1 MNNNILILTD
11 DIHLEGRPIEM
22 RQEFFTIINN
32 RIKAIKEDNNNP
44 ILVAAGDIGEGNMG
58 IEWLKDFDCD
68 IVYVT
73 GNHEYWSHDIMT
85 VDQDIQQYIEDNNLK
100 NIHFLN
106 NKTVVINGMRFVGGT
121 LWTSLGA
128 FFPWIER
135 NQIIKYFGAMG
146 DFKKI
151 EAKSWY
157 TPENTSRIVKFLST
171 NGVDETKIND
181 LIENKYFNPLIEIEK
196 HNETVEY
203 FISAL
208 SEEFDGPTIAVSHHM
223 PSYESWMK
231 KFGVS
236 HDYAKGEWVN
246 NEKYL
251 LESAKGNVPPSK
263 DIVMLSFYANDLKDL
278 MYGDLAPM
286 YWLHGHLHLG
296 IDDMIGRTKIVS
308 SPVGYFKQNK
318 EIKFKEIN
326 VKQDIKFVTTILRKE
341 IESFDWANTFL
352 SNLRILEKTI
362 NKFEISISMGIMVA
376 MDFEPLLMASQKIH
390 DFNMKELEKKLL
402 EWLSLIY
409 YSENSDENRNLDL
422 YFVKRKIGFS
432 DTKVKFPENLKS
444 TVNQYS
450 FLVEEKFKI
459 ANKAD
464 TKNCHY
470 KEWLKDIQKLQ
481 IQIIQF
487 KKTLL
492 DFLDE
497 YENK

>member
-1 MNNNILILTD
+1 MNNNILILID
-11 DIHLEGRPIEM
+11 DVHLEGRPDEM
-22 RQEFFTIINN
+22 REEFFNSINR
-32 RIKAIKEDNNNP
+32 RINAIKEEKDFP

-58 IEWLKDFDCD
+58 VEWLKKFDCE
-68 IVYVT
+68 IIYVT
-73 GNHEYWSHDIMT
+73 GNHEYWLHDIMT
-85 VDQDIQQYIEDNNLK
+85 VDKNIEKYIYDNNLT

-106 NKTVVINGMRFVGGT
+106 NKSIVINGMRFIGGT

-128 FFPWIER
+128 FFPWIDR

-151 EAKSWY
+151 QAKNWY
-157 TPENTSRIVKFLST
+157 TSENTSKIIKFLSA
-171 NGVDETKIND
+171 NGVEENKIND

-203 FISAL
+203 FIQEL
-208 SEEFDGPTIAVSHHM
+208 SEQFDGPTIVVSHHM

-236 HDYAKGEWVN
+236 NDYTKGEWVN

-278 MYGDLAPM
+278 MYGELAPV

-318 EIKFKEIN
+318 EIRFKEIN
-326 VKQDIKFVTTILRKE
+326 VKKDKKFVTSILRKE

-362 NKFEISISMGIMVA
+362 NKFDISISMGIMVA

-402 EWLSLIY
+402 EWLSLLY
-409 YSENSDENRNLDL
+409 YAENIDENRILDL
-422 YFVKRKIGFS
+422 YFVKKKVGFYEMKI
-432 DTKVKFPENLKS
+432 KFPESLKG

-459 ANKAD
+459 ANKAEL
-464 TKNCHY
+464 KNCHY

-487 KKTLL
+487 KKALL

>member
-1 MNNNILILTD
+1 MNNNILILID
-11 DIHLEGRPIEM
+11 DVHLEGRPDEM
-22 RQEFFTIINN
+22 REEFFNSINN
-32 RIKAIKEDNNNP
+32 RINAIKEEKDFP

-58 IEWLKDFDCD
+58 VEWLKKFDCE
-68 IVYVT
+68 IIYVT
-73 GNHEYWSHDIMT
+73 GNHEYWLHDIMT
-85 VDQDIQQYIEDNNLK
+85 VDKNIEKYIYDNNLT

-106 NKTVVINGMRFVGGT
+106 NKSIVINGMRFIGGT

-128 FFPWIER
+128 FFPWIDR

-151 EAKSWY
+151 QAKNWY
-157 TPENTSRIVKFLST
+157 TSENTSKIIKFLSA
-171 NGVDETKIND
+171 NGVEENKIND

-203 FISAL
+203 FIQEL
-208 SEEFDGPTIAVSHHM
+208 SEQFDGPTIVVSHHM

-236 HDYAKGEWVN
+236 NDYTKGEWVN

-278 MYGDLAPM
+278 MYGELAPV

-318 EIKFKEIN
+318 EIRFKEIN
-326 VKQDIKFVTTILRKE
+326 VKKDKKFVTSILRKE

-362 NKFEISISMGIMVA
+362 NKFDISISMGIMVA

-402 EWLSLIY
+402 EWLSLLY
-409 YSENSDENRNLDL
+409 YAENIDENRILDL
-422 YFVKRKIGFS
+422 YFVKKKVGFYEMKI
-432 DTKVKFPENLKS
+432 KFPESLKG

-459 ANKAD
+459 ANKAEL
-464 TKNCHY
+464 KNCHY

-487 KKTLL
+487 KKALL

>member
-1 MNNNILILTD
+1 MNNNILILID
-11 DIHLEGRPIEM
+11 DVHLEGRPEEM
-22 RQEFFTIINN
+22 KEEFSTIINN
-32 RIKAIKEDNNNP
+32 KINLIKKENNNP

-58 IEWLKDFDCD
+58 VEWLKNFDCE

-73 GNHEYWSHDIMT
+73 GNHEYWLHDIMT
-85 VDQDIQQYIEDNNLK
+85 VDENIKKYIEENNLT

-106 NKTVVINGMRFVGGT
+106 NKSVVINGLRFIGGT
-121 LWTSLGA
+121 LWTSLGS
-128 FFPWIER
+128 FFPWLDR

-151 EAKSWY
+151 QAKSWY
-157 TPENTSRIVKFLST
+157 TVANTNKVIKFLSA
-171 NGVDETKIND
+171 NGVDENKIND

-203 FISAL
+203 FINEL
-208 SEEFDGPTIAVSHHM
+208 SEEFKGQTVVVSHHM

-231 KFGVS
+231 KFGIS
-236 HDYAKGEWVN
+236 TDYSKGEWVN

-278 MYGDLAPM
+278 MYGELAPT

-326 VKQDIKFVTTILRKE
+326 IKQNKKFVTSILRKE
-341 IESFDWANTFL
+341 IESFDWANNFL
-352 SNLRILEKTI
+352 SSLRILEKTI
-362 NKFEISISMGIMVA
+362 NKFDISISMGIMVA
-376 MDFEPLLMASQKIH
+376 MDFEPLLIASQKIH
-390 DFNMKELEKKLL
+390 DFNMKELEKKML
-402 EWLSLIY
+402 EWLSLLY
-409 YSENSDENRNLDL
+409 HNENIDENRNLDL
-422 YFVKRKIGFS
+422 YFIKRKIGFS
-432 DTKVKFPENLKS
+432 DSKYKFPESLKG

-450 FLVEEKFKI
+450 FLSEDKFKM
-459 ANKAD
+459 ANKAEL
-464 TKNCHY
+464 KNCHH

-487 KKTLL
+487 KKGLL

>member
-1 MNNNILILTD
+1 MNNNILILID
-11 DIHLEGRPIEM
+11 DVHLEGRPDEM
-22 RQEFFTIINN
+22 KQEFFTVLNS
-32 RIKAIKEDNNNP
+32 RIKSVKQEGNNP
-44 ILVAAGDIGEGNMG
+44 ILIAAGDIGEGNMG
-58 IEWLKDFDCD
+58 VEWLRNFDCE
-68 IVYVT
+68 IIYVT

-85 VDQDIQQYIEDNNLK
+85 VDTNIKKYIAENQLN

-106 NKTVVINGMRFVGGT
+106 NKSVVINGTRFIGGT
-121 LWTSLGA
+121 LWTSLGS
-128 FFPWIER
+128 FFPWVER

-151 EAKSWY
+151 HAKSWY
-157 TPENTSRIVKFLST
+157 TPENTSKIIKFLST
-171 NGVDETKIND
+171 NGVEESKIND

-203 FISAL
+203 FINEL
-208 SEEFDGPTIAVSHHM
+208 SEEFSGPTVVVSHHM

-231 KFGVS
+231 KFS
-236 HDYAKGEWVN
+236 LSNDYTKGEWVN

-278 MYGDLAPM
+278 MYGELAPL

-326 VKQDIKFVTTILRKE
+326 LKQDRKFVTNILRKE

-376 MDFEPLLMASQKIH
+376 MDFEPLLLASQKIH
-390 DFNMKELEKKLL
+390 DFNMKELEVKLL
-402 EWLSLIY
+402 EWLSLLY
-409 YSENSDENRNLDL
+409 YAENIDDNRSLDL
-422 YFVKRKIGFS
+422 YFVKRKVGFLDS
-432 DTKVKFPENLKS
+432 KIKFPESLKG

-459 ANKAD
+459 ANKAEL
-464 TKNCHY
+464 KNCHY
-470 KEWLKDIQKLQ
+470 REWLKDIQKLQ

-487 KKTLL
+487 KKSLL